1 MMENP
6 LNLSLNQGQKFNK
19 FQNKIKKTVLE
30 HKNIKE
36 GFNIQQQNIIEPTT
50 DISYPFTDEYN
61 NIKNEDKQI
70 VVKINNMKKRY
81 NNLVNQYNK
90 EIQNIENIL
99 SINNNA
105 NINSNIN
112 IIDNLNKQLI
122 ILGNNI
128 TSEIKT
134 LYINNYKIYQ
144 LINNDS
150 EKFNNDV
157 KMYNN
162 INIRIQKLNKEGM
175 QNMSAQD
182 INSLVNDSNIYI
194 LYENYNY
201 VLWGILAITTLTITM
216 KLLK

>member
-36 GFNIQQQNIIEPTT
+36 GFNIQQQNIIEPTN
-50 DISYPFTDEYN
+50 ISYPFTDEYN

-70 VVKINNMKKRY
+70 ILKINSMKEMY
-81 NNLVNQYNK
+81 NNLVNQYNQ
-90 EIQNIENIL
+90 EMQNIENML

-105 NINSNIN
+105 NIKSNIN

-128 TSEIKT
+128 TSEINI
-134 LYINNYKIYQ
+134 LYKNNYKIYQ

-162 INIRIQKLNKEGM
+162 INIRIQKLNREGM
-175 QNMSAQD
+175 QNMTARD
-182 INSLVNDSNIYI
+182 INSLVNDTNVYL